1 MIDTSQSTALA
12 VAMSTLEGKGII
24 TTIFIIREMF
34 WCYYIHR
41 FIHLE
46 FSQSSACEG
55 GHSQFP
61 DLHSLLLCAPTLTFC
76 RQLAKIVSNSLR
88 VVSRWTQQQVSRNL

>member
-1 MIDTSQSTALA
+1 
-12 VAMSTLEGKGII
+12 
-24 TTIFIIREMF
+24 MF